1 MKIALFA
8 SGKGTNVENIIRYF
22 NGNKSVNISVI
33 YSNNKNS
40 GAILHAKKHQI
51 LGILLKK
58 EDLFF
63 SNKLVNELNSNQID
77 LVVLAG
83 FLLKIPRKFIEGF
96 NGKIINVHP
105 SLLPKYGGKGMY
117 GDNIHKL
124 VLSNKEKKTGI
135 TFHYVNENY
144 DEGKIIAQYEIEVDS
159 NETLNSLKKKISR
172 EELLNYPK
180 IISSFLNE

>member
-40 GAILHAKKHQI
+40 GAILHAKKYQI
-51 LGILLKK
+51 PGILLNK
-58 EDLFF
+58 EDLSD
-63 SNKLVNELNSNQID
+63 SNELVNELNSSQID

-124 VLSNKEKKTGI
+124 VLSNKENKTGI

-144 DEGKIIAQYEIEVDS
+144 DEGKIIFQK
-159 NETLNSLKKKISR
+159 SLKVDPDDSPESLFRRVQKLEHKYYSLII
-172 EELLNYPK
+172 EKLLNG
-180 IISSFLNE
+180 